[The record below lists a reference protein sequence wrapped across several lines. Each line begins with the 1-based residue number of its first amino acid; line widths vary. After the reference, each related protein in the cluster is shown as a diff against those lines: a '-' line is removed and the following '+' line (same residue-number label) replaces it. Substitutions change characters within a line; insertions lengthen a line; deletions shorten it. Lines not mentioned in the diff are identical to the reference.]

1 MKIIKKTLFVR
12 YNNIYIYIQYTVN
25 NKDKKTNEILK
36 TRTSAKYLKLNN
48 KCDREIYQYL
58 LF

>member
-25 NKDKKTNEILK
+25 NKDKKTNENSK
-36 TRTSAKYLKLNN
+36 N
-48 KCDREIYQYL
+48 KDIGKISKIKQQVR
-58 LF
+58 